1 MHEKKRVDIMEWAAA
16 FAMASAGV
24 LLLTLIPGALGI
36 RQIQRAQA
44 FNLIAD
50 GYRKSSLAKTY
61 DAKAAALAAKAMM
74 KEVL

>member
-1 MHEKKRVDIMEWAAA
+1 MHEKKKINVLECATA
-16 FAMASAGV
+16 FAVTSAGILFLALV
-24 LLLTLIPGALGI
+24 PGALGM
-36 RQIQRAQA
+36 RQTQKAQA

-61 DAKAAALAAKAMM
+61 DAKAAALAAKTMM

>member
-1 MHEKKRVDIMEWAAA
+1 MHEKKKIDVLECATA
-16 FAMASAGV
+16 FVVTSAGILFLALV
-24 LLLTLIPGALGI
+24 PAALGM
-36 RQIQRAQA
+36 RQTQKAQA

-61 DAKAAALAAKAMM
+61 DAKAAALAAKTMM

>member
-1 MHEKKRVDIMEWAAA
+1 MHEKKKIDVLECATA
-16 FAMASAGV
+16 FAVTSAGILFLALV
-24 LLLTLIPGALGI
+24 PAALGM
-36 RQIQRAQA
+36 RQTQKAQA

-61 DAKAAALAAKAMM
+61 DAKAAALAAKTMM